1 VKKCGQLPIVY
12 DKKTNSSYSK
22 QMEQDLSTHHCQA
35 KCAKS
40 HDATSSGSIRDENPC
55 KRAETANSPT
65 QPASTEETHQEK
77 AQDTHPW
84 MEEVRSKGTPQ
95 ENDDKK
101 RTIYSTRQ
109 LVELEKEFHYNRYLS
124 KLRRFKIAQSLGLT
138 EKQVRIWFQNR
149 RRKWRDEKKVVEQAL
164 KNAEIQ
170 ERVRQQSAQDPNGFG
185 SLTMINNMNNYQN
198 SFSKVNS
205 IQQVRRNYGFPSPM
219 QTYNGGLKDLP
230 GTLYSEW
237 PLQHF

>member
-84 MEEVRSKGTPQ
+84 MEEVRSKGT
-95 ENDDKK
+95 K
-101 RTIYSTRQ
+101 RSSIFLYFCPKDVHGTIRGRRSIAT
-109 LVELEKEFHYNRYLS
+109 LLFLCTFLMWRYL
-124 KLRRFKIAQSLGLT
+124 
-138 EKQVRIWFQNR
+138 
-149 RRKWRDEKKVVEQAL
+149 
-164 KNAEIQ
+164 KNQKTKFLE
-170 ERVRQQSAQDPNGFG
+170 
-185 SLTMINNMNNYQN
+185 Y
-198 SFSKVNS
+198 
-205 IQQVRRNYGFPSPM
+205 
-219 QTYNGGLKDLP
+219 
-230 GTLYSEW
+230 
-237 PLQHF
+237 